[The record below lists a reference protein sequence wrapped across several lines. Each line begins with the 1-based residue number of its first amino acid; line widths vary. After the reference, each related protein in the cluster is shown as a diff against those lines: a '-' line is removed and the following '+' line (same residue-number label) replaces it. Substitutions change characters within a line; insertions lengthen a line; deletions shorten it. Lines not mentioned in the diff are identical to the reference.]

1 MSSEKTYI
9 FANQVFLVLHH
20 APRSNSDG
28 TEPASR
34 LGGMVFQGIPHMA
47 DDTCKQPQA
56 TFQAQTSGVPALS
69 PRHPRDQG
77 WDLFPSRR
85 ENIP

>member
-9 FANQVFLVLHH
+9 FANQIFLVLHH
-20 APRSNSDG
+20 APRSDSYC

-47 DDTCKQPQA
+47 DDPYKQPQA
-56 TFQAQTSGVPALS
+56 KFQVLLTSGVPALS
-69 PRHPRDQG
+69 PHNPLYQG
-77 WDLFPSRR
+77 WDLFPS
-85 ENIP
+85 